1 MQIKPSLDCLPYIP
15 HLWILLNLFVLC
27 IPKGLFSSFL
37 FPLQCSAKLYDRKEK
52 CCWVECNALWMALRT
67 WNWGVF
73 CLSAKQQQQQSGVI
87 AAASSS
93 FSGYGLWAFHL
104 KGFFPRILPFLLQA
118 DCLRENCMR
127 KKEDELPLPLM
138 ELFIKEQ
145 LSACSGKA
153 PSGWWEQLEIV
164 HLHARNQFHWRFY
177 CPSLYSRKS
186 RRFTKVLS
194 LNVWTSWM
202 PCGYCFKN
210 ICKDFKRK
218 VRFFTLSSKGHV
230 FY

>member
-1 MQIKPSLDCLPYIP
+1 MQCFVDGTENVELGGLLPFCKTATAAIRGDCCSFFQLLWLWSMSFPSQR
-15 HLWILLNLFVLC
+15 
-27 IPKGLFSSFL
+27 LFSKDSTFFVTGRL
-37 FPLQCSAKLYDRKEK
+37 SKRKLYE
-52 CCWVECNALWMALRT
+52 
-67 WNWGVF
+67 
-73 CLSAKQQQQQSGVI
+73 
-87 AAASSS
+87 
-93 FSGYGLWAFHL
+93 
-104 KGFFPRILPFLLQA
+104 
-118 DCLRENCMR
+118 